1 MEFYNWSLED
11 RSNELEFLKDEL
23 DKLLS
28 DINSK
33 NPYKEE
39 LLDLLIRVEEEI
51 EETKNS
57 MPINNDNEY
66 LWNEYQR
73 SVL

>member
-11 RSNELEFLKDEL
+11 RANELEFLKDEL

-39 LLDLLIRVEEEI
+39 LLDLLIRVEKEI

-66 LWNEYQR
+66 LWNEYKR